1 MSIPDR
7 FYRIAK
13 YKLRE
18 IKERWDDLD
27 MRYVE
32 SETGQRK
39 PADARRESEREL
51 DDIDDA
57 RVISAPPPLRTPEQI
72 APAIAPTAPRSAQS
86 TGYARPSAPPPS
98 APAQS
103 QASSPDP
110 LAYHYRLLGVE
121 VGADFSVVQSAYNRL
136 AARSDPA
143 RFPAGSEDARTAES
157 IRARLDASYAALRDA
172 LDPTARR
179 FDLLEY

>member
-18 IKERWDDLD
+18 IKDRWDDLD
-27 MRYVE
+27 SRVSQPE
-32 SETGQRK
+32 PRDASQR
-39 PADARRESEREL
+39 DVRRDSEREL
-51 DDIDDA
+51 DDIADEPT
-57 RVISAPPPLRTPEQI
+57 ISAPPPTLRSPDQI
-72 APAIAPTAPRSAQS
+72 AQGSTPALPRSAP
-86 TGYARPSAPPPS
+86 YARPTPPAAPSPEQ
-98 APAQS
+98 AQTTT
-103 QASSPDP
+103 PDP
-110 LAYHYRLLGVE
+110 LAYHYRLIGVE
-121 VGADFSVVQSAYNRL
+121 VGADFSVVQSAYSRL

-143 RFPAGSEDARTAES
+143 RFPAGSDDALTAAD
-157 IRARLDASYAALRDA
+157 IRARLDASYAVLRDA